1 MKKYFYRTV
10 YVIAYTRTEN
20 TQTIKHIMII
30 DFDSIMVNLVTVMLI
45 WLHVNFD
52 CLHGFPHTHWT
63 FPGTGVNVSVKRH
76 LKGQF
81 SFILQLWFCCFVWFF
96 FFHLWLQGCLNYG
109 VITHTSRG
117 DGVWL
122 VRAWAEQTL
131 LSSHSHTS
139 SCHWSTFSLK
149 QQFSHSAFI
158 RPDLLE
164 RSFRLEPAG
173 GTVPLFM

>member
-52 CLHGFPHTHWT
+52 RLHGFPHTHWT

-96 FFHLWLQGCLNYG
+96 SFICGC
-109 VITHTSRG
+109 R
-117 DGVWL
+117 DVWTM
-122 VRAWAEQTL
+122 VW
-131 LSSHSHTS
+131 SHTPAEVMECDWS
-139 SCHWSTFSLK
+139 EPGLSRPCSLPTVTLPVVTGRLSHWSSSSVTQLS
-149 QQFSHSAFI
+149 
-158 RPDLLE
+158 
-164 RSFRLEPAG
+164 
-173 GTVPLFM
+173 

>member
-10 YVIAYTRTEN
+10 YVHEDRKHTNNKAYYDNRFWQHNGESG
-20 TQTIKHIMII
+20 
-30 DFDSIMVNLVTVMLI
+30 DCDVNLIARELWSFAWFSTHALNFPRNWCKCECEETPEGTVFVYFTTLI
-45 WLHVNFD
+45 LLLCV
-52 CLHGFPHTHWT
+52 
-63 FPGTGVNVSVKRH
+63 
-76 LKGQF
+76 
-81 SFILQLWFCCFVWFF
+81 IF